1 MASYFDHFI
10 VTRIVT
16 DYVTDSFIIMVSV
29 LILYMVLSKNQ
40 HIIPSRFQSILEIIV
55 EHWQTVV
62 EENLGEKANYYLLPL
77 VTLFMFILGINL
89 LGFFTYTFPPTTHVI
104 LTFGMAF
111 GVWIG
116 VMVFGFYRYRSS
128 FFSMFMPT
136 GAPLGLSPLLVIIE
150 IASNISRPI
159 ALGMRLAA
167 NLTAG
172 HILLAILADFSCKLL
187 FYSYSLINLFP
198 ISIIMFMT
206 ILEVGVLV
214 IQAYVFCLL
223 SMIYLKDSL
232 ILH

>member
-10 VTRIVT
+10 VTRIIT

-29 LILYMVLSKNQ
+29 LVLYMVLNNNQ
-40 HIIPSRFQSILEIIV
+40 FIIPSRLQSALEIII

-62 EENLGEKANYYLLPL
+62 EENLGEKSNYYLLPL

-116 VMVFGFYRYRSS
+116 VMVFGFHRYRSS

-150 IASNISRPI
+150 LASNISRPI

-187 FYSYSLINLFP
+187 FYSYSLTNLFP
-198 ISIIMFMT
+198 IFIIMFMT

>member
-10 VTRIVT
+10 VTRILT
-16 DYVTDSFIIMVSV
+16 DYITDSSIIIISAIIM
-29 LILYMVLSKNQ
+29 YMIINSNVF
-40 HIIPSRFQSILEIIV
+40 IIPSRFQSVVEIMI
-55 EHWQTVV
+55 EHWQIVV
-62 EENLGEKANYYLLPL
+62 EENLGESAKFYLLPL

-104 LTFGMAF
+104 LTFGLAF
-111 GVWIG
+111 GVWVG
-116 VMVFGFYRYRSS
+116 VIIFGFFRFRLS

-150 IASNISRPI
+150 LASNISRPI

-187 FYSYSLINLFP
+187 FYSYGLINLFP
-198 ISIIMFMT
+198 ILIIMFMT

>member
-10 VTRIVT
+10 VTRIIT
-16 DYVTDSFIIMVSV
+16 DYITDSFLILVSV
-29 LILYMVLSKNQ
+29 LVLYMVISNNES
-40 HIIPSRFQSILEIIV
+40 IIPSRLQSIIEIII

-62 EENLGEKANYYLLPL
+62 EENLGEKANFYLLPL

-116 VMVFGFYRYRSS
+116 VMIFGFYRFRSS

-136 GAPLGLSPLLVIIE
+136 GAPLGLSPLLVVIE
-150 IASNISRPI
+150 IASNVSRPI

-198 ISIIMFMT
+198 ILIIMFMT

>member
-10 VTRIVT
+10 VTRLIT
-16 DYVTDSFIIMVSV
+16 DYITDSFIIMVSV
-29 LILYMVLSKNQ
+29 LILYIVLSKNQ
-40 HIIPSRFQSILEIIV
+40 FIVPSRFQSVLEIII

-62 EENLGEKANYYLLPL
+62 QENLGQKSDYYLLPL

-104 LTFGMAF
+104 LTFGLAF

-116 VMVFGFYRYRSS
+116 VMIFGFYRYRSS

>member
-10 VTRIVT
+10 VTKVIT
-16 DYVTDSFIIMVSV
+16 DYITDSSIIMVSV
-29 LILYMVLSKNQ
+29 IIMYMVLSRHQ
-40 HIIPSRFQSILEIIV
+40 YIIPSRFQSILEIII

-62 EENLGEKANYYLLPL
+62 EENLGENSGYYLLPL

-116 VMVFGFYRYRSS
+116 VMIFGFYRFRSS

-187 FYSYSLINLFP
+187 FYSYGLINLFP
-198 ISIIMFMT
+198 MLIIMFMT
-206 ILEVGVLV
+206 VLEVGVLV

>member
-10 VTRIVT
+10 VTRIIT
-16 DYVTDSFIIMVSV
+16 DYITDSFVIMISVIVMYMIVSKHQ
-29 LILYMVLSKNQ
+29 Y
-40 HIIPSRFQSILEIIV
+40 IIPSRFQSVVEMIV
-55 EHWQTVV
+55 EHWSTVI
-62 EENLGEKANYYLLPL
+62 EENLGDNSKYYLLPL
-77 VTLFMFILGINL
+77 LVLFMFVLGLNL

-104 LTFGMAF
+104 ITFGLAF
-111 GVWIG
+111 GIWIA
-116 VMVFGFYRYRSS
+116 VMLFGFYRYKSS

-136 GAPLGLSPLLVIIE
+136 GAPLALSPLLVIIE
-150 IASNISRPI
+150 IASNLSRPI

-187 FYSYSLINLFP
+187 FYSWSIINLFP
-198 ISIIMFMT
+198 ILIIIFMT
-206 ILEVGVLV
+206 VLEIGVLA

>member
-10 VTRIVT
+10 VTRIIT
-16 DYVTDSFIIMVSV
+16 DYITDSSIIMISV
-29 LILYMVLSKNQ
+29 IIMYMVVSKRQ
-40 HIIPSRFQSILEIIV
+40 YIIPSRFQSIIEIII
-55 EHWQTVV
+55 EHWNTVV
-62 EENLGEKANYYLLPL
+62 EENLGRDSKYYLLPL
-77 VTLFMFILGINL
+77 VVLFMFILGLNL
-89 LGFFTYTFPPTTHVI
+89 LGFFTYTFPPTTHII
-104 LTFGMAF
+104 LTFGLAF
-111 GVWIG
+111 GVWMG
-116 VMVFGFYRYRSS
+116 VMVFGFYRYKSS

-136 GAPLGLSPLLVIIE
+136 GAPLALAPLLVIIE
-150 IASNISRPI
+150 IASNLSRPI

-187 FYSYSLINLFP
+187 FYSYSIINLFP
-198 ISIIMFMT
+198 ILIIMFMT

-232 ILH
+232 VLH

>member
-10 VTRIVT
+10 VTQIIT
-16 DYVTDSFIIMVSV
+16 NYITDSSIIMVSV
-29 LILYMVLSKNQ
+29 LVLYITISK
-40 HIIPSRFQSILEIIV
+40 HFYIIPSRFQSIIEIII
-55 EHWQTVV
+55 EHWKMVV

-77 VTLFMFILGINL
+77 VILFMFILGLNL

-104 LTFGMAF
+104 LTFGVAF

-116 VMVFGFYRYRSS
+116 VMIFGFYRFGLS

-136 GAPLGLSPLLVIIE
+136 GAPLLLSPLLVVIE
-150 IASNISRPI
+150 LASNISRPI

-187 FYSYSLINLFP
+187 FYSYSLVNLFP
-198 ISIIMFMT
+198 ILIIIFMT

>member
-10 VTRIVT
+10 VIRILS
-16 DYVTDSFIIMVSV
+16 DYMTDSFVIMVSV
-29 LILYMVLSKNQ
+29 VIMYMVVNYNVF
-40 HIIPSRFQSILEIIV
+40 IIPSRFQSILEVMI

-62 EENLGEKANYYLLPL
+62 EENLGESANFYLLPL
-77 VTLFMFILGINL
+77 ITLFMFILGLNL
-89 LGFFTYTFPPTTHVI
+89 LGFFTYTFPPTTHII
-104 LTFGMAF
+104 LTFGLAF
-111 GVWIG
+111 GVWIS
-116 VMVFGFYRYRSS
+116 VMIFGFFKFRSS
-128 FFSMFMPT
+128 FLSMFMPT
-136 GAPLGLSPLLVIIE
+136 GAPLGLSPLLVVIE
-150 IASNISRPI
+150 LASNISRPI

-198 ISIIMFMT
+198 LLIIMFMT
-206 ILEVGVLV
+206 VLEIGVLV

-232 ILH
+232 VLH

>member
-10 VTRIVT
+10 VTRIIT
-16 DYVTDSFIIMVSV
+16 DYLTDSFVIMICVIIM
-29 LILYMVLSKNQ
+29 YMVVSKYQ
-40 HIIPSRFQSILEIIV
+40 YIIPSRFQSIIEIMI
-55 EHWQTVV
+55 EHWNTVV
-62 EENLGEKANYYLLPL
+62 DENLGENSRYYLLPL
-77 VTLFMFILGINL
+77 LTLFMFILGLNL
-89 LGFFTYTFPPTTHVI
+89 LGFFTYVFPPTTHVI

-116 VMVFGFYRYRSS
+116 VMIFGFYSYRLS

-136 GAPLGLSPLLVIIE
+136 GAPLALSPLLVVIE

-187 FYSYSLINLFP
+187 FYSYSIINLFP
-198 ISIIMFMT
+198 IMIIMFMT